1 MGACARLTMW
11 LLARPP
17 TPEELILNVTSSA
30 LRLVDAIHTITA
42 ASTSGTD
49 QTDADAAAATVDKH
63 LRELKLILIGSLTLT
78 VHHLYL
84 FLL

>member
-1 MGACARLTMW
+1 MVL
-11 LLARPP
+11 
-17 TPEELILNVTSSA
+17 VTKRIVTHHENSVEQCQGDT
-30 LRLVDAIHTITA
+30 RCVDAIHTITA